1 MPSLR
6 SLAALA
12 VALTSCFVLTS
23 APASACERAPSPTPE
38 RPVTLRDKAERLLLQ
53 AASHEREADTLTSD
67 ASRLA
72 VRANQLRDRASRLAG
87 QTRAE
92 LLADAARLDSD
103 AADERAEAADLRLV
117 AVRLRE
123 EAREL
128 TRLASNPRPPGW
140 RGRPLPTKMVA
151 ID

>member
-6 SLAALA
+6 SLATLA
-12 VALTSCFVLTS
+12 VTLASCFVLSS
-23 APASACERAPSPTPE
+23 APAGACERGSPPPE

-53 AASHEREADTLTSD
+53 AASHEREAETLTSD
-67 ASRLA
+67 ASRQA
-72 VRANQLRDRASRLAG
+72 VRANLLRDRASRLTG
-87 QTRAE
+87 QARAE
-92 LLADAARLDSD
+92 LFADAARLDSD
-103 AADERAEAADLRLV
+103 AAEERAEAADLRLV